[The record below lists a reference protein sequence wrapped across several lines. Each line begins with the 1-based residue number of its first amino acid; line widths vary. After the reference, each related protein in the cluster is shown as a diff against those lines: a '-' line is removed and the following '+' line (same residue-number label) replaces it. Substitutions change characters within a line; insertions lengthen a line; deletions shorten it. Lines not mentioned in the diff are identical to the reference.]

1 MDLNKRIK
9 AFISLGEFLSF
20 FKKDVEFNDNSNVLF
35 KKHYNSFKNIIKTS
49 YEKNAWFTEEN
60 VRFAITS
67 ICESL
72 KEKNIKKWIKPY
84 IQKFNNNKKTSG
96 RVGVV
101 MAGNIPVVGFHD
113 FLCVLISGNIFIGKL
128 SSQDPKLLPAIA
140 EVIIDI
146 EHGFKNNIE
155 FTDKELSN
163 FDVIIATGSDNTSR
177 YFEYYFG
184 QYPNIIRKNRNGVSV
199 ISGNETQNEL
209 RLLGEDIF
217 TYFGLGCRNVSKI
230 FVPKAYSFDQFFD
243 AVKSFENVI
252 NNYKYRNNYDYYKSI
267 YLINKTAHI
276 DNGFL
281 MLKED
286 KGFGSPI
293 SVVYYE
299 YYDDKNELN
308 NLLNSNADKI
318 QCLISNDKEIISCI
332 PFGTSQSPQL
342 WDYAD
347 GVDTMRFLLGV

>member
-35 KKHYNSFKNIIKTS
+35 KKHYNSFKKIIKTS

-60 VRFAITS
+60 VSNAITS

-72 KEKNIKKWIKPY
+72 KEKNIKKWIEPY
-84 IQKFNNNKKTSG
+84 IKKFNNKKISKRG
-96 RVGVV
+96 GVV

-113 FLCVLISGNIFIGKL
+113 FLCVLISGNTFVGKL
-128 SSQDPKLLPAIA
+128 SSQDPKLVPAIA

-146 EHGFKNNIE
+146 EPEFKNKIE
-155 FTDKELSN
+155 FTDKELTD
-163 FDVIIATGSDNTSR
+163 FDIIIATGSDNTSR

-184 QYPNIIRKNRNGVSV
+184 KYPNIIRKNRNGVAV
-199 ISGNETQNEL
+199 ISGNETQDEL
-209 RLLGEDIF
+209 RLLGLDIF

-230 FVPKAYSFDQFFD
+230 FVPKAYSFDKFFE

-267 YLINKTAHI
+267 YLINKTAHL

-286 KGFGSPI
+286 KGFSSPI
-293 SVVYYE
+293 SVLYFE
-299 YYDDKNELN
+299 YYDHKTALN
-308 NLLNSNADKI
+308 NLLKINADKI
-318 QCLISNDKEIISCI
+318 QCLISNDKEINSCI
-332 PFGTSQSPQL
+332 PSGTSQSPQL

-347 GVDTMRFLLGV
+347 GIDTMEFLLDV

>member
-9 AFISLGEFLSF
+9 TFISLGEFLSF

-35 KKHYNSFKNIIKTS
+35 KKHYNSFNNIIKTS

-60 VRFAITS
+60 VRNAITS
-67 ICESL
+67 ISESL

-84 IQKFNNNKKTSG
+84 IKKFNNNRISK

-113 FLCVLISGNIFIGKL
+113 FLCVLISGNTFAGKL
-128 SSQDPKLLPAIA
+128 SSQDPELLPAIA
-140 EVIIDI
+140 KVLIDI
-146 EHGFKNNIE
+146 EPEFKNKIE
-155 FTDKELSN
+155 FTEEKLTN
-163 FDVIIATGSDNTSR
+163 FDAIIATGSDNTSR

-184 QYPNIIRKNRNGVSV
+184 KYPNIIRKNRNGVAV
-199 ISGNETQNEL
+199 ISGNETHDEL
-209 RLLGEDIF
+209 RLLGQDIF
-217 TYFGLGCRNVSKI
+217 MYFGLGCRNVSKI
-230 FVPKAYSFDQFFD
+230 FVPKAYSFDKFID
-243 AVKSFENVI
+243 AVKSFEDVI
-252 NNYKYRNNYDYYKSI
+252 NHCKYRNNYDYYKSI
-267 YLINKTAHI
+267 YLINKTAHL

-293 SVVYYE
+293 SVLYFEYYE
-299 YYDDKNELN
+299 NKNELN

-318 QCLISNDKEIISCI
+318 QCLISNDKEINSCI
-332 PFGTSQSPQL
+332 SFGTSQSPQL

-347 GVDTMRFLLGV
+347 GIDTMEFLLGV

>member
-9 AFISLGEFLSF
+9 TFISLGEFLSF
-20 FKKDVEFNDNSNVLF
+20 FYKDVELNKNSEVII
-35 KKHYNSFKNIIKTS
+35 KKHYNSFKNLIKTS
-49 YEKNAWFTEEN
+49 YEKNVWFTEEGI
-60 VRFAITS
+60 RYAITS
-67 ICESL
+67 ISESL

-84 IQKFNNNKKTSG
+84 IRKFNNKKISK

-113 FLCVLISGNIFIGKL
+113 FICVLISGNTFVGKL

-146 EHGFKNNIE
+146 EPEFKNKIE
-155 FTDKELSN
+155 FTDKELTN

-184 QYPNIIRKNRNGVSV
+184 KYPNIIRKNRNGVSV
-199 ISGNETQNEL
+199 ISGDETQDEL

-230 FVPKAYSFDQFFD
+230 FVPKAYSFDQFFN
-243 AVKSFENVI
+243 AVKSFEDVI
-252 NNYKYRNNYDYYKSI
+252 NHYKYRNNYDYYKSI
-267 YLINKTAHI
+267 YLINKTAHL
-276 DNGFL
+276 DNSFL
-281 MLKED
+281 LLKVD
-286 KGFGSPI
+286 KGFSSPI

-299 YYDDKNELN
+299 YYNDKNELN

-318 QCLISNDKEIISCI
+318 QCIVSNDKEINSCI

-347 GVDTMRFLLGV
+347 GIDTMEFLLGV